1 MRGTKAITLGP
12 KPTKACVNC
21 RRLKMKCVVDGTPPC
36 RRCRHTKASCVFR
49 PRSNAALAVH
59 DVVRLQQDTPERN
72 QDIDAI
78 LGRLDRIESALGFNR
93 GSSSVTADSPDPNQD
108 EGSENMSLRALWKA
122 VRHLKQITR
131 PAQDDALWSRPVIKH
146 LWYSFL
152 NNLPLLHFLKDQS
165 AFASPSPLLLA
176 SVLFISALHGPSND
190 LSEFTKGYFIAQCCA
205 IAELVNPVPYLSPA
219 DMSRNSTDDPDQA
232 LDAIDHSL
240 TFQNILGLIMASLGS
255 EAYVPTTG
263 TWIAIAYRL
272 LLDHTPRE
280 VEHTTHDWAGLF
292 SGLQVIDIEHASMH
306 MCCPLLPEQPPLP
319 TLAQFNAREENA
331 FHGLSQMMHHGL
343 SHFVGRGLPTIW
355 SFVSAKE
362 REVLSPIRTAFTDED
377 ARVIRLWA
385 RKLDD
390 WLVRYNAASQPSPS
404 DRQGILILLQYHLH
418 KLYVLSIY
426 HPARGF
432 DLGSTDI
439 APAERHELL
448 VSARAVLRL
457 RLDDASIWSNWDL
470 IMVTFAAMLLLRG
483 IEDGV
488 LHQDDLQLIEKHID
502 SLKRNHSSVPSIHSI
517 LADRLE
523 SGLQSM
529 HTPPEMGPD
538 FAFPAPEE
546 DYSWAIFDQ
555 EILSLANPPWLYE
568 SIPSLGEMPRADENQ
583 GGLSARLEYTALA
596 QGGADAL
603 GGGNIGYN

>member
-1 MRGTKAITLGP
+1 
-12 KPTKACVNC
+12 
-21 RRLKMKCVVDGTPPC
+21 MKCEVDGNPPC
-36 RRCRHTKASCVFR
+36 RRCRHTKATCVFR
-49 PRSNAALAVH
+49 PRTNAAAAIH
-59 DVVRLQQDTPERN
+59 DVVGLQDTLNRV
-72 QDIDAI
+72 QDLDAI
-78 LGRLDRIESALGFNR
+78 LGRLDRIESALGIGR
-93 GSSSVTADSPDPNQD
+93 ESPSVAATSPDPNQD
-108 EGSENMSLRALWKA
+108 GGPENMSLRPLWKA
-122 VRHLKQITR
+122 VKHLRKITR
-131 PAQDDALWSRPVIKH
+131 PAQDEAIWSRPVIKH

-176 SVLFISALHGPSND
+176 SVLFISALHGPSMD
-190 LSEFTKGYFIAQCCA
+190 LSEFTRGYFVAQCCA
-205 IAELVNPVPYLSPA
+205 ITELVNPDPLLSLGNGSE
-219 DMSRNSTDDPDQA
+219 DRSGDPDEI
-232 LDAIDHSL
+232 LYTGDSMIFHD
-240 TFQNILGLIMASLGS
+240 ILGLIMASLSS
-255 EAYVPTTG
+255 EAYVPATG

-272 LLDHTPRE
+272 LLDHTP
-280 VEHTTHDWAGLF
+280 HDVHDTALNWAGLF

-306 MCCPLLPEQPPLP
+306 MCCPLLPEQPPIP

-331 FHGLSQMMHHGL
+331 FHSLIQMMHHGL

-355 SFVSAKE
+355 SFVSARE
-362 REVLSPIRTAFTDED
+362 REVLSPVRMPFTDKD

-390 WLVRYNAASQPSPS
+390 WLVRYNVASQPSAS

-457 RLDDASIWSNWDL
+457 RLDDPSIWSNWDL

-483 IEDGV
+483 IEDGMS
-488 LHQDDLQLIEKHID
+488 HPDDLPLIEKHID
-502 SLKRNHSSVPSIHSI
+502 GLKKDHPSIPSIHNT

-529 HTPPEMGPD
+529 HTPPEIGSD
-538 FAFPAPEE
+538 FAFTAPGA

-555 EILSLANPPWLYE
+555 EILSLANPPWLLE
-568 SIPSLGEMPRADENQ
+568 GLPVGEVHKPDDHQ
-583 GGLSARLEYTALA
+583 SGLSARCDYALA
-596 QGGADAL
+596 GSSSAMQS
-603 GGGNIGYN
+603 GYRMG